1 MTMVLLR
8 SRRTNES
15 RDPLYRLR
23 PETKKWNLRMF
34 VDFFIRRPVFATVCA
49 LLIILAGAV
58 AIPTLPIA
66 QFPNLAPP
74 QVSVTSE
81 YVGASAQTVE
91 SAVTIPLE
99 QQING
104 AQGMKYVTSTSTN
117 DGASSI
123 VATFDLDRDPDLA
136 AVDIQNRVN
145 TAQGRLPAAVKATG
159 VTVAK
164 SSEDF
169 VFAAAVYSPDNRYT
183 PLFMSNYLDVYVKDV
198 LKRVPGVADVIIFG
212 ERKYSMRLWLDPE
225 RMASRGLT
233 ATDAISALQEQNVEV
248 AAGQVGQPPIK
259 AGQQFQIS
267 VRAIGR
273 LSEPSQFENI
283 ILKTNADGTLVRLKD
298 VGRAELGAE
307 DYGSDLIYNGHDS
320 VGVAITQLSTANA
333 IDVDRKILAELDR
346 LSKRFP
352 PGMVYENAFDTTE
365 AVTESIQ
372 DVLVTLAEAIV
383 LVILVIFVFLE
394 DWRSTLIPAVTIPVS
409 LIGTFAFVKLLNF
422 SINTLTLFGIT
433 LATGL
438 VVDDAIVVIENI
450 ERHIQEGEAD
460 PHKAAS
466 VAMKEVTGAVI
477 ATSLVLVAVFV
488 PVAFF
493 PGTTGIL
500 FRQFALTIAFSISI
514 SAFNALTLSPALSAL
529 LLGRSHGKKI
539 WLFREVNK
547 VVAAVTH
554 GYQASLRAFLRFRM
568 AAVVLFV
575 AGLGLT
581 YFIFQRVP
589 KGFVPEEDQGWFL
602 IAIQAPPGAS
612 TEYTRAIEDQITA
625 IMRKDGDIENTF
637 AITGSGVAGNA
648 PNQGVIYVGLQGYS
662 KRRGPEHS
670 ADAVVN
676 RLRGQVS
683 SISGAVVLPFLPPA
697 VNGLGQ
703 MGGFQ
708 FEVQDQGGHTLEELA
723 RVTQEMVQK
732 GGARKELAGL
742 FASFTAG
749 DPQFLVTI
757 DREKA
762 KSLHVPLQQITDTL
776 GVYMGSAYVNDF
788 DFNNR
793 SYRVYVQ
800 ADQQFRAE
808 ARDMKQYYV
817 RSDSGAMIPL
827 DNLVT
832 FSQTASPPVIS
843 HYNLFRST
851 EIDGSAAPGV
861 SSGQAIAAME
871 ELSKKIL
878 PQGFNY
884 EWSGISLEE
893 LASGRTT
900 VLLFGLGVLVV
911 YLTLSAQYESFVLP
925 FIVLLAVPMAMLG
938 ALLAQSLRGLQNDV
952 YCQIGLVMLVGLA
965 SKNAIL
971 IVEFA
976 EQLRQ
981 RGMPLVEA
989 AVEAARIR
997 LRPILMTSFAFI
1009 LGVVPLMVAHGAGQE
1024 GRHSVGTTVFGGM
1037 IMSTLLNLFF
1047 IPVLYLIIEGWREA
1061 GKVKVVQAVREEPF
1075 EA

>member
-1 MTMVLLR
+1 
-8 SRRTNES
+8 
-15 RDPLYRLR
+15 
-23 PETKKWNLRMF
+23 MF
-34 VDFFIRRPVFATVCA
+34 VNFFIRRPVFATVCA

-74 QVSVTSE
+74 QVTVTSA

-104 AQGMKYVTSTSTN
+104 AEGMKYVTSTSTN
-117 DGASSI
+117 DGLSMI
-123 VATFDLDRDPDLA
+123 TATFNLDRDPDLA

-159 VTVAK
+159 VTVTK
-164 SSEDF
+164 SSQDF
-169 VFAAAVYSPDNRYT
+169 VFGAAVYSPDGRYT

-198 LKRVPGVADVIIFG
+198 LKRVPGVADVFVFG
-212 ERKYSMRLWLDPE
+212 ERKYSMRLWLDPV

-233 ATDAISALQEQNVEV
+233 ATDVVNALQEQNVEI
-248 AAGQVGQPPIK
+248 AAGQVGQPPVR
-259 AGQQFQIS
+259 AGQQFQMS

-273 LSEPSQFENI
+273 LSEPGQFENI
-283 ILKTNADGTLVRLKD
+283 IFKTNADGTLVRLRD

-307 DYGSDLIYNGHDS
+307 NYGTDLIYNGHES

-333 IDVDRKILAELDR
+333 IDVDRKALAELDR
-346 LSKRFP
+346 LSKHFP
-352 PGMVYENAFDTTE
+352 PGMKYENAFDTTD
-365 AVTESIQ
+365 AVSESIK
-372 DVLVTLAEAIV
+372 DVLSTLLEAIA

-394 DWRSTLIPAVTIPVS
+394 DWRSTIIPSVTIPVS
-409 LIGTFAFVKLLNF
+409 LVGTFAFVKLLNF

-450 ERHIQEGEAD
+450 ERHIQEGEHN
-460 PHKAAS
+460 PVKAAS
-466 VAMKEVTGAVI
+466 DAMKEVTGAVI

-514 SAFNALTLSPALSAL
+514 SAFNALTLTPALSAL
-529 LLGRSHGKKI
+529 LLGREHGEKI
-539 WLFREVNK
+539 WFFKEVDK
-547 VVAAVTH
+547 VIAAVTS
-554 GYQASLRAFLRFRM
+554 GYRRSLRAFLGFRVL
-568 AAVVLFV
+568 AVVLFLT
-575 AGLGLT
+575 GLGLT

-589 KGFVPEEDQGWFL
+589 KGFVPNEDQGWL
-602 IAIQAPPGAS
+602 IIAVQAPPGAS
-612 TEYTRAIEDQITA
+612 TQYTRSVEEQVDA
-625 IMRKDGDIENTF
+625 IMLKDPDIENIFTVV
-637 AITGSGVAGNA
+637 GSGVAGTA
-648 PNQGVIYVGLQGYS
+648 PNQGVVYVGLKDYS
-662 KRRGPEHS
+662 RRKGPQHS
-670 ADAVVN
+670 ADAVLN
-676 RLRGQVS
+676 RLRGQLFSV
-683 SISGAVVLPFLPPA
+683 SGAVVLPFLPPA
-697 VNGLGQ
+697 VFGLGSL
-703 MGGFQ
+703 GGFQ
-708 FEVQDQGGHTLEELA
+708 FEVQDQGAHTLQELA
-723 RVTQEMVQK
+723 SVVHDM
-732 GGARKELAGL
+732 ARQGNTRKDLAGL
-742 FASFTAG
+742 FSSYTAN

-762 KSLHVPLQQITDTL
+762 KSLHVPLQQVTDTL

-800 ADQQFRAE
+800 ADKQFRSQPKDIKE
-808 ARDMKQYYV
+808 YYV

-827 DNLVT
+827 DNLVAIA
-832 FSQTASPPVIS
+832 QTASPQVIN
-843 HYNLFRST
+843 HYNLFRSA
-851 EIDGSAAPGV
+851 ELDGSAAPGF
-861 SSGQAIAAME
+861 SSGQAIATME
-871 ELSKKIL
+871 DLSKKIL

-884 EWSGISLEE
+884 EWTGISLEE
-893 LASGRTT
+893 LSSGRTT
-900 VLLFGLGVLVV
+900 LILFTLGVLVV

-938 ALLAQSLRGLQNDV
+938 ALLTQSLRGLQNDV

-976 EQLRQ
+976 EQLRE

-989 AVEAARIR
+989 TVEAARIR

-1061 GKVKVVQAVREEPF
+1061 RGAKVGR
-1075 EA
+1075 